1 NFFTPATI
9 NFGGTGIT
17 ANTVTVTSLTTITA
31 NFVIAANATFG
42 AQTVSVTTDGLT
54 TTTVPFTVNPPA
66 PTLTSV
72 SPAMGAQGGVVN
84 VTLTGTNFVAG
95 CTINVPAGE
104 GITTSAVTVMNSTTI
119 TATFTIAAGATL
131 GAQNVTVTTSGGI
144 SGAKAFTVEPAPTL
158 ASISP
163 IKGVLG
169 TSVPV
174 TLTGTNFFTP

>member
-1 NFFTPATI
+1 
-9 NFGGTGIT
+9 
-17 ANTVTVTSLTTITA
+17 
-31 NFVIAANATFG
+31 
-42 AQTVSVTTDGLT
+42 
-54 TTTVPFTVNPPA
+54 
-66 PTLTSV
+66 
-72 SPAMGAQGGVVN
+72 
-84 VTLTGTNFVAG
+84 
-95 CTINVPAGE
+95 
-104 GITTSAVTVMNSTTI
+104 TSAVTVMNSTTI

-174 TLTGTNFFTP
+174 TLTGTNFFTPATISFNGGTGITANSVTVTST